1 MFIKVK
7 SLEDY
12 PLGVY
17 LINKAKLEVGTIRV
31 EQNDEDGTQA
41 LVLDKPISIGI
52 IEEINPRTDDM
63 TPRQ

>member
-1 MFIKVK
+1 MFIKVE

-31 EQNDEDGTQA
+31 E
-41 LVLDKPISIGI
+41 
-52 IEEINPRTDDM
+52 
-63 TPRQ
+63 